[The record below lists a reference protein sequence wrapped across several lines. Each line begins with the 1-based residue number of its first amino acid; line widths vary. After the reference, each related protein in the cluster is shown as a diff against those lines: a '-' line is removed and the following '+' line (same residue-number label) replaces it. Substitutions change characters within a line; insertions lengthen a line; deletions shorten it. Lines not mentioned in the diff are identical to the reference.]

1 VRGGIPCLL
10 FSKTDVCVWPEDV
23 SLTIKFRVGEM
34 AQRLRRELLLQRT
47 CSQAYTDADAHEN
60 NNKRKIAVRHSS
72 RVVRV
77 LMLVLGSAY
86 S

>member
-1 VRGGIPCLL
+1 MRGGIPCLL

-47 CSQAYTDADAHEN
+47 CSQAYTDADAHD